1 MANGKIKI
9 TAIFLCA
16 VLVLCA
22 CATPGAIQNGESDP
36 DDGIATGQQVQVHV
50 SADNI
55 FSVAYEPGRGIN
67 PIIARSA
74 ANLQFAS
81 LIYDFVYTV
90 DENFNVSS
98 EVVKSATTEDNS
110 WWVFTVDTDIKFSDG
125 SSLTAADVAYSIQRA
140 MQVEHY
146 AGRLSCVYGIGA
158 FGEDTFAITS
168 IPANSQLP
176 SLLNIPIIKKDS
188 IAEDF
193 PIGTGPYKMADDGE
207 SLVLS
212 QYSRRAGEMPIETV
226 YLCPVADNQ
235 QKIANFESA
244 RLDIVTNDPTGM
256 NNLGYGSSND
266 KRFYD
271 TTNMHYIGYNLQSNF
286 FQNYGCRYAVSFAID
301 RALIVQ
307 DYMQA
312 VGIEAT
318 LPVHPAS
325 VLYDGDY
332 AQRFYFDP
340 EKAFDIFTTA
350 GVADHDNDGA
360 LEVVV
365 TGIIVEIN
373 LKFIVNTD
381 SSVKLR
387 AARKI
392 AETLNEMGITTTLY
406 EMQWADY
413 EAALLSGD
421 YDMYYGE
428 MRLTPD
434 WNISMLFEE
443 EGLMNYAKCRDPHY
457 TALYETYLASGE
469 AERYGN
475 FQAACGYVTE
485 TGFIT
490 PICFE
495 KREILSRRG
504 VLTGIK
510 ATQYDLFNKF
520 GDWTINLEG

>member
-1 MANGKIKI
+1 MAKGKLRII
-9 TAIFLCA
+9 SIFLCA
-16 VLVLCA
+16 ALALGA
-22 CATPGAIQNGESDP
+22 CAAPGAIQTGEGDL
-36 DDGIATGQQVQVHV
+36 DDGTPTTGQQVQAQAA
-50 SADNI
+50 ADDI
-55 FSVAYEPGRGIN
+55 FSVAYESGRGIN

-74 ANLQFAS
+74 ANLQFSS
-81 LIYDFVYTV
+81 LIYDYIYTV
-90 DENFNVSS
+90 DENFEVSS
-98 EVVKSATTEDNS
+98 EVVTAAVTEDNS
-110 WWVFTVDTDIKFSDG
+110 WWVFTIDTDIKFSDG

-140 MQVEHY
+140 TQVDHY
-146 AGRLSCVYGIGA
+146 AGRLYCVYGVGA
-158 FGEDTFAITS
+158 MSADTFAITA

-176 SLLNIPIIKKDS
+176 SLLNIPIIKSGS

-193 PIGTGPYKMADDGE
+193 PIGTGPYKLADDGQ

-212 QYSRRAGEMPIETV
+212 AHSRRAQDMPIDTV
-226 YLCPVADNQ
+226 YLCPIEDNQ
-235 QKIANFESA
+235 HKIASFESA
-244 RLDIVTNDPTGM
+244 LLDIVTNDPTGM

-286 FQNYGCRYAVSFAID
+286 FQSYGRRYAVSFAID

-312 VGIEAT
+312 VGVETT
-318 LPVHPAS
+318 LPVHPS
-325 VLYDGDY
+325 SSLYDASY
-332 AQRFYFDP
+332 AERFYYDS
-340 EKAFDIFTTA
+340 EKAFELFTAA
-350 GVADHDNDGA
+350 GVADHDSDGD

-392 AETLNEMGITTTLY
+392 AETLNSMGITTTLY
-406 EMQWADY
+406 ELQWTDY
-413 EAALLSGD
+413 EAALRSGD

-443 EGLMNYAKCRDPHY
+443 EGEMSFARNRDTHY
-457 TALYETYLASGE
+457 SELYRAYLAASE
-469 AERYGN
+469 AERYGA
-475 FQAACGYVTE
+475 FQAAVSYVME

-495 KREILSRRG
+495 RREVLSRRG
-504 VLTGIK
+504 VIMGIR
-510 ATQYDLFNKF
+510 ATQFDLFNNF
-520 GDWTINLEG
+520 SEWTINLG